1 MAKQNSNVLISSI
14 YNSRKNI
21 LDLMHKQNYNI
32 DEYSNF
38 SINEVNS
45 MFQNNQLDIKL
56 EKNTKENKAYIH
68 YYLGKTAKTITAKNL
83 QDMIDDLFM
92 VEEMLTKN
100 DTLFII
106 LKSDI
111 NETITN
117 VLKNIWE
124 KDGIFIVII
133 NIQRLQFN
141 ILEHSL
147 VPPHR
152 ILSEEELEEVKIKY
166 NINKLSQLPEISRF
180 DPVAQVIGIRP
191 GQVCEIIRSSKT
203 AVNTKYY
210 RVCIQ

>member
-14 YNSRKNI
+14 YNSRKHL
-21 LDLMHKQNYNI
+21 LDLMKKQNYNV

-210 RVCIQ
+210 RVCIH

>member
-56 EKNTKENKAYIH
+56 EKITKENKAYIH

>member
-14 YNSRKNI
+14 YNSRKHM
-21 LDLMHKQNYNI
+21 LDLMKKQNYNV

-45 MFQNNQLDIKL
+45 MLQNNQLDIKL

-83 QDMIDDLFM
+83 QDMIDDLFV
-92 VEEMLTKN
+92 VEEILTNN

-106 LKSDI
+106 LKTDI

-152 ILSEEELEEVKIKY
+152 ILSNEELEEVKIKY
-166 NINKLSQLPEISRF
+166 NIHKLSQLPEISRF

>member
-14 YNSRKNI
+14 YNSRKHM
-21 LDLMHKQNYNI
+21 LDLMKKQNYNV

-56 EKNTKENKAYIH
+56 EKINRENKAYIH

-117 VLKNIWE
+117 LLKNIWE

-203 AVNTKYY
+203 AVSTKYY

>member
-1 MAKQNSNVLISSI
+1 MF
-14 YNSRKNI
+14 
-21 LDLMHKQNYNI
+21 KQNYNI

-56 EKNTKENKAYIH
+56 EKKTKENKAYIH
-68 YYLGKTAKTITAKNL
+68 YYLGKNAKTITAKNL
-83 QDMIDDLFM
+83 QDIIDDLFM
-92 VEEMLTKN
+92 VEEILTKN

-152 ILSEEELEEVKIKY
+152 ILSEEEVEEVKIKY

>member
-21 LDLMHKQNYNI
+21 LDLMYKQNYNI

>member
-21 LDLMHKQNYNI
+21 LNLMNKQNYNI